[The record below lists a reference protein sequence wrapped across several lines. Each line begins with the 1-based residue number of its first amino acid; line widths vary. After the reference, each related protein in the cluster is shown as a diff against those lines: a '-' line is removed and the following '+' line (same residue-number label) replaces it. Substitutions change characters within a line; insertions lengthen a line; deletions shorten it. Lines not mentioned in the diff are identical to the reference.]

1 MIIAEPH
8 YFCLVLEV
16 AWDNTQDIHCSVI
29 DIAQVVILMDNVD
42 DCLSLAWLMM
52 KILVE
57 RFMSGSWLTMHG
69 KDSRRTVLFS
79 TSCDCRMGSPVGHFQ
94 VTITVPEHLTHLI
107 AKLFSRI

>member
-42 DCLSLAWLMM
+42 DCLSLALVDDENFGGKVHEW
-52 KILVE
+52 ILVDDAWE
-57 RFMSGSWLTMHG
+57 RQQANRS
-69 KDSRRTVLFS
+69 V
-79 TSCDCRMGSPVGHFQ
+79 Q
-94 VTITVPEHLTHLI
+94 Y
-107 AKLFSRI
+107 